1 MIDFEWLEWASFFS
15 VLNICGGDADEYTR
29 APMKVVGVPQS
40 VHQDDMPIH
49 AISDIPIFTVNSLVF
64 GNNNVE

>member
-1 MIDFEWLEWASFFS
+1 MS
-15 VLNICGGDADEYTR
+15 LNYIATPPPYSLNTLFDEYTR